1 MALKQTIPH
10 DTGTRRM
17 VKKQAEEGATQA
29 KRTDLHQLA
38 TYLGLSKTTVSFVL
52 NDTPQAKQLSAE
64 TRRRVLEA
72 AKLLNYRPSYY
83 ARNLRKGSSE
93 SVGVIVPEMSEGYFT
108 LVMGGVEEYL
118 LEKHYLYFTACHYWR
133 PQLMQDYP
141 RMLQDRGVEGFLVLN
156 TNVEFETHLPTVA
169 VSGHKT
175 GPQVTN
181 VTLDHAISAQLAVGH
196 LHELGHR
203 RIAFMKG
210 QEFSVDS
217 KFRWK
222 AILDAAKEFGIKVLP
237 ELTIELQE
245 NSWSPS
251 LGYLPVKAFM
261 AKKPEFTALFCFND
275 TAAIGAM
282 RALGEA
288 GKRIP
293 EDVSVIGFD
302 DIMSAA
308 YQRPSLTTIR
318 QPLRA
323 MGTIAARTLLEKI
336 ANPEEQFP
344 EEIVMGPELVVRE
357 SSGRVP
363 KARLVRSRPKR

>member
-1 MALKQTIPH
+1 
-10 DTGTRRM
+10 M
-17 VKKQAEEGATQA
+17 VKKHSGESESNPA
-29 KRTDLHQLA
+29 KRTDLQQLA
-38 TYLGLSKTTVSFVL
+38 AHLGLSKTTVSFVL

-64 TRRRVLEA
+64 TRRRVLAA
-72 AKLLNYRPSYY
+72 AKELNYRPSYY

-108 LVMGGVEEYL
+108 LVMGGAEEHLVE
-118 LEKHYLYFTACHYWR
+118 KRYLYFTTCHYWR
-133 PQLMQDYP
+133 PELMKDYP

-156 TNVEFETHLPTVA
+156 TNVEFDTHLPTVA

-175 GPQVTN
+175 GPHVTN
-181 VTLDHAISAQLAVGH
+181 VTLDHKLSAQLAMRH
-196 LHELGHR
+196 LFDLGHR

-210 QEFSVDS
+210 QQFSVDS
-217 KFRWK
+217 NYRWQ
-222 AILDAAKEFGIKVLP
+222 ATLDAAKELGIKVLP
-237 ELTIELQE
+237 ELTIELRA
-245 NSWSPS
+245 NSWSPE
-251 LGYLPVKAFM
+251 LGYEPVKLFVAR
-261 AKKPEFTALFCFND
+261 KRDFTAIFCFND

-288 GKRIP
+288 GLRIP

-336 ANPEEQFP
+336 AHPEDNFP

-357 SSGRVP
+357 SSG
-363 KARLVRSRPKR
+363 KVRTRGPVKTGKRTASSGST

>member
-1 MALKQTIPH
+1 
-10 DTGTRRM
+10 M
-17 VKKQAEEGATQA
+17 VKKRAENPPAVQR
-29 KRTDLHQLA
+29 KKTDLQQLA
-38 TYLGLSKTTVSFVL
+38 AHLGLSKTTVSFVL
-52 NDTPQAKQLSAE
+52 NDAPQASQLSAE

-72 AKLLNYRPSYY
+72 AKELNYRPSYY

-93 SVGVIVPEMSEGYFT
+93 SVGVVVPEMSEGYFT
-108 LVMGGVEEYL
+108 LVMGGIEEHL
-118 LEKHYLYFTACHYWR
+118 LEKHYLYFTTCHYWR
-133 PQLMQDYP
+133 PQLMRDYP

-181 VTLDHAISAQLAVGH
+181 VTLDHTLSAQLAIRH
-196 LHELGHR
+196 LFDLGHR

-210 QEFSVDS
+210 QQFSVDS
-217 KFRWK
+217 IYRWN
-222 AILDAAKEFGIKVLP
+222 AILDTARQFGIKVLP
-237 ELTIELQE
+237 ELTIELQA
-245 NSWSPS
+245 NSWSPD

-261 AKKPEFTALFCFND
+261 AKKHQFTAMFCFND

-288 GKRIP
+288 GLRIP

-308 YQRPSLTTIR
+308 FQRPSLTTIR

-336 ANPEEQFP
+336 AHPGEQFP

-357 SSGRVP
+357 SSAKARIPRKP
-363 KARLVRSRPKR
+363 KA

>member
-1 MALKQTIPH
+1 MAKKQTDQSAAI
-10 DTGTRRM
+10 TG
-17 VKKQAEEGATQA
+17 
-29 KRTDLHQLA
+29 KRTDLQQLA
-38 TYLGLSKTTVSFVL
+38 AYLGLSKTTVSFVL
-52 NDTPQAKQLSAE
+52 NDTPQARQLSAE

-72 AKLLNYRPSYY
+72 AKTLNYRPSYY

-108 LVMGGVEEYL
+108 LVMGGAEQYL
-118 LEKHYLYFTACHYWR
+118 IEQRYLYFTTCHYWR
-133 PQLMQDYP
+133 PELMKEYP

-175 GPQVTN
+175 GPHVTN
-181 VTLDHAISAQLAVGH
+181 VTLDHKLSAQLAIRH
-196 LHELGHR
+196 LHQLGHR

-210 QEFSVDS
+210 QQFSVDS
-217 KFRWK
+217 IFRWN
-222 AILDAAKEFGIKVLP
+222 AILEAAREFDIKVAP
-237 ELTIELQE
+237 ELTIELHV
-245 NSWSPS
+245 NSWSPD
-251 LGYLPVKAFM
+251 LGYLPVKEFI
-261 AKKPEFTALFCFND
+261 AKRPKFTALFCFND
-275 TAAIGAM
+275 TAAIGAI
-282 RALGEA
+282 RALAESGLQ
-288 GKRIP
+288 IP

-302 DIMSAA
+302 DILSAA

-336 ANPEEQFP
+336 AHPEEKFP

-357 SSGRVP
+357 SSGRA
-363 KARLVRSRPKR
+363 KTSRRSRA

>member
-1 MALKQTIPH
+1 MARKQKDGSKAIPS
-10 DTGTRRM
+10 
-17 VKKQAEEGATQA
+17 
-29 KRTDLHQLA
+29 KRTDLQQLA
-38 TYLGLSKTTVSFVL
+38 THLGLSKTTVSFVL
-52 NDTPQAKQLSAE
+52 NDAPQARRLSAE

-72 AKLLNYRPSYY
+72 AKQLNYRPSYY

-108 LVMGGVEEYL
+108 LVMGGAEEYL
-118 LEKHYLYFTACHYWR
+118 IDKHYLYFTTCHYWR
-133 PQLMQDYP
+133 PELMQEYP

-156 TNVEFETHLPTVA
+156 TNVEFETYLPTVA

-175 GPQVTN
+175 GPNVTN
-181 VTLDHAISAQLAVGH
+181 VTLDHTLSAQLAIRH

-210 QEFSVDS
+210 QQFSVDS
-217 KFRWK
+217 KYRWQ
-222 AILDAAKEFGIKVLP
+222 AILAAAKEFGIKVLP
-237 ELTIELQE
+237 ELTIELQA
-245 NSWSPS
+245 NSWSPD
-251 LGYLPVKAFM
+251 LGYIPIKEFI
-261 AKKPEFTALFCFND
+261 AKKPNFTAIFCFND
-275 TAAIGAM
+275 TAAIGAI
-282 RALGEA
+282 RALSESGL
-288 GKRIP
+288 RIP

-302 DIMSAA
+302 NILSAA

-336 ANPEEQFP
+336 AHPEEHFP

-357 SSGRVP
+357 SSGKVKVP
-363 KARLVRSRPKR
+363 RKSKP

>member
-1 MALKQTIPH
+1 MARKQKDGSTAIPS
-10 DTGTRRM
+10 
-17 VKKQAEEGATQA
+17 
-29 KRTDLHQLA
+29 KRTDLQQLA
-38 TYLGLSKTTVSFVL
+38 THLGLSKTTVSFVL
-52 NDTPQAKQLSAE
+52 NDTPQARQLSAE

-72 AKLLNYRPSYY
+72 AKQLNYRPSYY

-108 LVMGGVEEYL
+108 LVMGGAEEYL
-118 LEKHYLYFTACHYWR
+118 IDKHYLYFTTCHYWR
-133 PQLMQDYP
+133 PELMQEYP

-156 TNVEFETHLPTVA
+156 TNVEFETYLPTVA

-175 GPQVTN
+175 GPNVTN
-181 VTLDHAISAQLAVGH
+181 VTLDHTLSAQLAIRH

-210 QEFSVDS
+210 QQFSVDS
-217 KFRWK
+217 KYRWQ
-222 AILDAAKEFGIKVLP
+222 AILAAAKEFGIKVLP
-237 ELTIELQE
+237 ELTLELQA
-245 NSWSPS
+245 NSWSPD
-251 LGYLPVKAFM
+251 LGYIPIKEFIS
-261 AKKPEFTALFCFND
+261 KKPSFTAIFCFND
-275 TAAIGAM
+275 TAAIGAI
-282 RALGEA
+282 RALSESGL
-288 GKRIP
+288 RIP

-302 DIMSAA
+302 DILSAA

-336 ANPEEQFP
+336 AHPEEHFP

-357 SSGRVP
+357 SSG
-363 KARLVRSRPKR
+363 KAKAPRKTRS

>member
-1 MALKQTIPH
+1 
-10 DTGTRRM
+10 M
-17 VKKQAEEGATQA
+17 VKKQVDASPVTQG
-29 KRTDLHQLA
+29 KRTDLQQLA
-38 TYLGLSKTTVSFVL
+38 THLGLSKTTVSFVL
-52 NDTPQAKQLSAE
+52 NDAPQAQQLSAE
-64 TRRRVLEA
+64 TRKRVLEA
-72 AKLLNYRPSYY
+72 AKKLNYRPSYY

-93 SVGVIVPEMSEGYFT
+93 SIGVIVPEMSEGYFT

-118 LEKHYLYFTACHYWR
+118 LEKHFLYFTTCHYWR
-133 PQLMQDYP
+133 PELMKDYP
-141 RMLQDRGVEGFLVLN
+141 RMLQDRGVEGLLVLN
-156 TNVEFETHLPTVA
+156 TNVEFESHLPTVA

-175 GPQVTN
+175 GPLVTN
-181 VTLDHAISAQLAVGH
+181 VTLDHVASAQLAIQH
-196 LHELGHR
+196 LYELGHR

-210 QEFSVDS
+210 QQYSVDS

-222 AILDAAKEFGIKVLP
+222 AILDVARDFGLKVPP
-237 ELTIELQE
+237 ELTIELQA
-245 NSWSPS
+245 NSWSPE
-251 LGYLPVKAFM
+251 LGYFPVKAFITR
-261 AKKPEFTALFCFND
+261 KQEFSAMFCFND

-288 GKRIP
+288 GLRIP

-336 ANPEEQFP
+336 IHPEERFP

-357 SSGRVP
+357 SSGKA
-363 KARLVRSRPKR
+363 KARERTKA

>member
-1 MALKQTIPH
+1 MAGKQK
-10 DTGTRRM
+10 DGT
-17 VKKQAEEGATQA
+17 KAAQS
-29 KRTDLHQLA
+29 KRIDLQQLA
-38 TYLGLSKTTVSFVL
+38 AHLGLSKTTVSFVL
-52 NDTPQAKQLSAE
+52 NDTPQARQLSPE
-64 TRRRVLEA
+64 TRRRVLAA
-72 AKLLNYRPSYY
+72 AKELNYRPSYY

-108 LVMGGVEEYL
+108 LVMGGAEEYL
-118 LEKHYLYFTACHYWR
+118 IEQRYLYFTTCHYWR
-133 PQLMQDYP
+133 PELMKEYP

-181 VTLDHAISAQLAVGH
+181 VTLDHALSAQLAIRH

-210 QEFSVDS
+210 QQFSVDS
-217 KFRWK
+217 IFRWNG
-222 AILDAAKEFGIKVLP
+222 ILDAAKEFGIKVLP
-237 ELTIELQE
+237 ELTIELQA
-245 NSWSPS
+245 NSWSPE
-251 LGYLPVKAFM
+251 LGYDPVKLFLAR
-261 AKKPEFTALFCFND
+261 KRDFTAIFCFND
-275 TAAIGAM
+275 TAAIGAI

-288 GKRIP
+288 GLRVP

-302 DIMSAA
+302 DILSAA

-336 ANPEEQFP
+336 AHPEEHFP

-357 SSGRVP
+357 SSGRA
-363 KARLVRSRPKR
+363 KAPRKSKS

>member
-1 MALKQTIPH
+1 
-10 DTGTRRM
+10 M
-17 VKKQAEEGATQA
+17 VKKQADESTTPV
-29 KRTDLHQLA
+29 KRTDLQQLA
-38 TYLGLSKTTVSFVL
+38 TYLGLSKTTISFVL
-52 NDTPQAKQLSAE
+52 NDAPQVRQLSAE
-64 TRRRVLEA
+64 TRQRVLDA

-118 LEKHYLYFTACHYWR
+118 LEKQYLYFTTCHYWR
-133 PQLMQDYP
+133 PQLMKEYP

-156 TNVEFETHLPTVA
+156 TNVEFETRLPTVA
-169 VSGHKT
+169 VSGHT
-175 GPQVTN
+175 VGPQVTN
-181 VTLDHAISAQLAVGH
+181 VTRDHKLSAQLAIRH

-203 RIAFMKG
+203 QIAFLKG
-210 QEFSVDS
+210 QQFSVDA
-217 KFRWK
+217 KYRWM
-222 AILDAAKEFGIKVLP
+222 AILEAAREFGLKVLP
-237 ELTIELQE
+237 ELTIELQA
-245 NSWSPS
+245 NSWSPE

-261 AKKPEFTALFCFND
+261 ARKHSFTALFCFND
-275 TAAIGAM
+275 TSAIGAI
-282 RALGEA
+282 RAIGEA
-288 GKRIP
+288 GLRVP

-323 MGTIAARTLLEKI
+323 MGTLAARTLLEKI
-336 ANPEEQFP
+336 ANPGGQFP

-357 SSGRVP
+357 ST
-363 KARLVRSRPKR
+363 ARAPRSKPSARPRLKG